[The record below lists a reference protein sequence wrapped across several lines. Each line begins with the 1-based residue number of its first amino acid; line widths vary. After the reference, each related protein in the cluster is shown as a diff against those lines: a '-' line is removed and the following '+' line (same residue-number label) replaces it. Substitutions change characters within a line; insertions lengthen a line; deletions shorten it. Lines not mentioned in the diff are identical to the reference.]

1 MGTTESKQPC
11 DHTPEQ
17 AMALPERCT
26 ELNLRRLG
34 GICYAKAQFAFAE
47 VAQAPD
53 ATPVGSP
60 LKRPQSIIPTVAR
73 EDVLRELERLGL
85 DTSQIFWANLRH
97 FFDVR
102 MGLDE
107 AWASVPNSDQ
117 VVGGIAAQ
125 DRLKDDEKDGRHEGF
140 FCDGCDAYPI
150 VGVRWSCDIC
160 GDFDLCD
167 SCKVNDPPQHHNALL
182 TRHVA
187 QGKKYDGSFR
197 QRALTRGGR
206 AS

>member
-11 DHTPEQ
+11 DHTPEH
-17 AMALPERCT
+17 AMALPERCN
-26 ELNLRRLG
+26 ELTLRRLG

-53 ATPVGSP
+53 ATPAGSP

-85 DTSQIFWANLRH
+85 DTSQIFWTNLRH

-107 AWASVPNSDQ
+107 AWE
-117 VVGGIAAQ
+117 VGEAEAEE
-125 DRLKDDEKDGRHEGF
+125 RRER
-140 FCDGCDAYPI
+140 
-150 VGVRWSCDIC
+150 
-160 GDFDLCD
+160 
-167 SCKVNDPPQHHNALL
+167 
-182 TRHVA
+182 
-187 QGKKYDGSFR
+187 
-197 QRALTRGGR
+197 
-206 AS
+206 